1 MDSNGMNSY
10 LDTIGREALLTVE
23 EEARLSAQSLAG
35 SERARQRLVEANLRF
50 VVKVASEYRGQGL
63 EFDDLVSEGNLGMV
77 RAAERFDASHG
88 VRFVSF
94 AAGYIRR
101 QIERAIERQGGVGS
115 PDHGGSVAD
124 GSVRGH
130 AVGTMRKLSVDAPLN
145 GRSGLTL
152 LSLLGDGA
160 DGDDG
165 DERLAVALGR
175 LSERE
180 ARVVDA
186 LYGHDD
192 DHPTMAEVAADMGL
206 KRERVRQIRDKAVR
220 KLRKMLRARAGR

>member
-1 MDSNGMNSY
+1 MNSY
-10 LDTIGREALLTVE
+10 LDAIGREALLTSD

-35 SERARQRLVEANLRF
+35 NERARQQLVEANLRF

-101 QIERAIERQGGVGS
+101 QIERAIERQGGAGS
-115 PDHGGSVAD
+115 TDHGGGVAN
-124 GSVRGH
+124 GGGQGH
-130 AVGTMRKLSVDAPLN
+130 AVSAMRKLSVDAPLN

-152 LSLLGDGA
+152 LSLIGDG
-160 DGDDG
+160 DGGDDG
-165 DERLAVALGR
+165 DERLAVALSR

-180 ARVVDA
+180 ARVVAA
-186 LYGHDD
+186 LYGHDG

-220 KLRKMLRARAGR
+220 KLRNMLRARAGR